1 MSYTLGMS
9 DWYIVAN
16 IFRNVTA
23 MLETE
28 VQDFYFVDIFNN
40 PIQLIW
46 VLPFWH
52 KVKFWCLHQ
61 ALSCCL
67 SLSCVWST
75 ILWSNCRPKMGRKLS
90 DMCSCT
96 SLCIH
101 HTQLCHDEGTSGV
114 NGLSPQDMKHRLQ
127 HPHSRGNCIKSHSAI
142 QDPIKYLSEELVSW
156 LYTCSLSQRLYS
168 WDNFKRHFTHSSIF
182 SRLVVQASGGTSSD
196 HTDWICE
203 KIFPSPK
210 WLPHWLVGITRCE
223 WSSLVFS
230 MRKACLT

>member
-9 DWYIVAN
+9 DWYIVTN

-28 VQDFYFVDIFNN
+28 VKDFYFVDIFNN

-52 KVKFWCLHQ
+52 KVKFWYLHQ
-61 ALSCCL
+61 SLSCCL

-101 HTQLCHDEGTSGV
+101 HTQLCHDEGTLGSKWPLTTGYEASLATPTQQRQLHQIPFSYP
-114 NGLSPQDMKHRLQ
+114 GSYK
-127 HPHSRGNCIKSHSAI
+127 
-142 QDPIKYLSEELVSW
+142 VSIRRVGF
-156 LYTCSLSQRLYS
+156 LTLHLFFIS
-168 WDNFKRHFTHSSIF
+168 KT
-182 SRLVVQASGGTSSD
+182 VQLG
-196 HTDWICE
+196 
-203 KIFPSPK
+203 
-210 WLPHWLVGITRCE
+210 
-223 WSSLVFS
+223 
-230 MRKACLT
+230 